1 MANPSTRLSQ
11 ADLTKMA
18 VHSVMFHEIR
28 SSELKIKPEEYD
40 QIYNRMC
47 NNMEV
52 IKEIEEMV
60 KEQGNDLDKVDA
72 YLESTYSN
80 AVEANKELTEAQ
92 ELQKQS
98 RRMKFKMAVS
108 GFFAA
113 LGYKILGLPGMVMG
127 LFTGLKAG

>member
-1 MANPSTRLSQ
+1 
-11 ADLTKMA
+11 
-18 VHSVMFHEIR
+18 
-28 SSELKIKPEEYD
+28 
-40 QIYNRMC
+40 
-47 NNMEV
+47 
-52 IKEIEEMV
+52 MV

-72 YLESTYSN
+72 YLESTYSS